1 MVSEARTADRL
12 RMSCEHV
19 LSWDLKLVKLSV
31 FRGLFL
37 LIYFIRRIIP
47 NETWM
52 QYIELVLIT
61 FVMLVYKWM
70 TAMIEVTLNNK
81 AVVIVD
87 IVDIVVV
94 SNFYLRDAIA

>member
-1 MVSEARTADRL
+1 
-12 RMSCEHV
+12 
-19 LSWDLKLVKLSV
+19 
-31 FRGLFL
+31 
-37 LIYFIRRIIP
+37 
-47 NETWM
+47 
-52 QYIELVLIT
+52 
-61 FVMLVYKWM
+61 MLVYKWM